1 MESRS
6 TNLSGSSVKVRSFSP
21 SESARGDCT
30 SAGVNIATV
39 VSRIRRRLP
48 HSHWRSYRSLP
59 GTFGSVVQAEN
70 TETNEQVAIKLI
82 TLGDRFHPKYVER
95 EILNH
100 RALVHPHIVSFKE
113 VFLTRSCLA
122 IVMEFVGG
130 GSLQGWVE
138 RNGRLPEWQCR
149 CFFQQLI
156 LALHYSHKSLG
167 ISHRDIKL
175 GNILLNDKYQ
185 VPILKLCD
193 FGYSKDYSP
202 VGSLPR
208 TRVGTAAY
216 ISPEV
221 AGASA
226 GKAAYDS
233 ERADVWSSAVTLYC
247 MLAGRYPFMNGNKA
261 PDLYQIKMLKDRQVD
276 DALNVLS
283 GYGVSKE
290 CKDLLKHTLRVN
302 PDRRWGLD
310 DIMANSWYC
319 EFLPDLSK
327 MVSKKIEYN
336 QTNEEV
342 RRVLSQAERVS
353 KDIIETGRND
363 NFDDDSL
370 AYAIGEELLDGD
382 FRAAANTKALDDMTI
397 DHQYD

>member
-1 MESRS
+1 M
-6 TNLSGSSVKVRSFSP
+6 
-21 SESARGDCT
+21 
-30 SAGVNIATV
+30 
-39 VSRIRRRLP
+39 
-48 HSHWRSYRSLP
+48 
-59 GTFGSVVQAEN
+59 VQAEN
-70 TETNEQVAIKLI
+70 VETKEQVAIKLI
-82 TLGDRFHPKYVER
+82 TLGDRFYPKYVER

-113 VFLTRSCLA
+113 VFLTRSHLA

-130 GSLQGWVE
+130 GTLQGWVE
-138 RNGRLPEWQCR
+138 RHGRLPEWQCR

-175 GNILLNDKYQ
+175 GNVLLNDKYQ

-202 VGSLPR
+202 VGSLPK

-233 ERADVWSSAVTLYC
+233 EKADVWSSAVTLYC
-247 MLAGRYPFMNGNKA
+247 MLAGRYPFMNGHKA
-261 PDLYQIKMLKDRQVD
+261 PDLYQIKSLKDKQVD

-283 GYGVSKE
+283 EYGVSNE
-290 CKDLLKHTLRVN
+290 CKVLLKHTLRVN
-302 PDRRWGLD
+302 PNKRYGLD
-310 DIMANSWYC
+310 DIMRNPWYQ

-327 MVSKKIEYN
+327 MVSKKIEYD
-336 QTNEEV
+336 QSDEEV
-342 RRVLSQAERVS
+342 RLVLSQAERVS
-353 KDIIETGRND
+353 KAVIETGRNED
-363 NFDDDSL
+363 FDDDSL
-370 AYAIGEELLDGD
+370 AAAVGEELLDGH
-382 FRAAANTKALDDMTI
+382 FRSGQSKGFDDMTI
-397 DHQYD
+397 DHQY